1 MGVRTKDPMH
11 AEQHHH
17 PFRVDYQIERRP
29 PFVDILEFFSFFKKK
44 PSPLE
49 LDIAGLL
56 QDVVQLSEKMDFE
69 SALFSGLKRF
79 ALDLWALQQ
88 EMVGRRHTQEVAT
101 LLRVIQG
108 DIVAQN
114 KLYPKGIN
122 LETMYAQSLEQISD
136 EKLARYKRETD
147 QFSALLKHCAPMIKK
162 IHEIYSEEKS
172 HEQELLDLGFTYHDI
187 PITPSL
193 LATIPSLSEK
203 IHTMEDF
210 YQITKGK
217 KTVRVLMAPDHLLT
231 LSPPHWLHNKG
242 KTTFWWD
249 SRLIVF
255 PDTGETALIQ
265 NAIFSATPLA
275 GSLDFLSFEQIEKK
289 TFHSEEELMQF
300 INVVR
305 GHANIHPS
313 VLLDF
318 IVDQVD
324 LFTDAQKIDPNVQD
338 GILDVKPYVRAVEEI
353 LRFEYKRAQKE
364 PGILSK
370 FNEQM
375 VLFKDLLQH
384 KVARLNPNGLEKLV
398 VAYKQGSL
406 TKELAL
412 QVDPGFS
419 IKIDM
424 SALDCTIG
432 TAFNGIQSMSGLSMD
447 QMFVAIDARF
457 GAGAG
462 EFLHKMSKNG
472 ITTSG
477 QLTEFCTRF
486 GLNEKRFHTGK
497 CRTPG
502 CQSTYVGECSV
513 CPACEVMDTFGLHQ
527 GWDNLDTSSVVKKD
541 IDPLDWV
548 NAVQGPR
555 IGLSTFVASLA
566 NQQLLHAA

>member
-1 MGVRTKDPMH
+1 MH
-11 AEQHHH
+11 AEQHHR
-17 PFRVDYQIERRP
+17 PFRVDYSQEIRRP
-29 PFVDILEFFSFFKKK
+29 ISSFFTELLSVFKENHQTV
-44 PSPLE
+44 E
-49 LDIAGLL
+49 LDIAGVLR
-56 QDVVQLSEKMDFE
+56 DVLKQCEQMDFE
-69 SALFSGLKRF
+69 SALFLGLKRF

-88 EMVGRRHTQEVAT
+88 EMVGRRHTQEVTT
-101 LLRVIQG
+101 LLHVIQD

-114 KLYPKGIN
+114 KLYPKGID

-147 QFSALLKHCAPMIKK
+147 QFSALLIHCAPLIKK
-162 IHEIYSEEKS
+162 VHDIFSKKKEES

-210 YQITKGK
+210 YQITRGK

-275 GSLDFLSFEQIEKK
+275 GSLDFLSFGQTQERI
-289 TFHSEEELMQF
+289 FHSEEKLMQF
-300 INVVR
+300 ITVVR
-305 GHANIHPS
+305 GHATIHPS

-338 GILDVKPYVRAVEEI
+338 GTLDVEPYVKAVEKI
-353 LRFEYKRAQKE
+353 LRFEYKRAQEE

-384 KVARLNPNGLEKLV
+384 KVARLNPDGLEELV
-398 VAYKQGSL
+398 TAYKQGSL
-406 TKELAL
+406 TKQFAL

-419 IKIDM
+419 MKIDM

-432 TAFNGIQSMSGLSMD
+432 TAFNGIQNMSGLSMD

-457 GAGAG
+457 GVGAG

-477 QLTEFCTRF
+477 QLAEFCTRF

-513 CPACEVMDTFGLHQ
+513 CPACEVMDNFGLHQ
-527 GWDNLDTSSVVKKD
+527 GWNMQEGSIARTED

-548 NAVQGPR
+548 NAVQGPP
-555 IGLSTFVASLA
+555 IGAGAFVASFATPDILS
-566 NQQLLHAA
+566 QAA